1 MFFIA
6 FAISQTEVY
15 GFFPT
20 DKFSPDGEVFFR
32 RRGMLPAGKFVHER
46 GILCAELVVAGKFVH
61 EKGILCAELVEAGKF
76 VHERGILCAELPQ
89 CKKFVHETL
98 IPCTNLVF
106 SLGLQHRQRRHH
118 SQRSQH
124 PQQSSVI
131 CVTLCCFPL
140 SEACL
145 L

>member
-1 MFFIA
+1 MRVTELSPSFFLFLRVRLLWVLGEGKLLFVGKLLSA
-6 FAISQTEVY
+6 M
-15 GFFPT
+15 
-20 DKFSPDGEVFFR
+20 KFVHE
-32 RRGMLPAGKFVHER
+32 RGVLCAELLSVGKFVHER
-46 GILCAELVVAGKFVH
+46 GVLCAELLSVAKFVH
-61 EKGILCAELVEAGKF
+61 EM
-76 VHERGILCAELPQ
+76 GILCAELPQ

-98 IPCTNLVF
+98 ISCTNLVF

>member
-1 MFFIA
+1 MGSSRQ
-6 FAISQTEVY
+6 ISLL
-15 GFFPT
+15 PT
-20 DKFSPDGEVFFR
+20 VRYPSGGEVSFR
-32 RRGMLPAGKFVHER
+32 RGGILPAGKFVHER
-46 GILCAELVVAGKFVH
+46 GILCAELVRAGKFVH
-61 EKGILCAELVEAGKF
+61 EMGILCAELVEAGKF
-76 VHERGILCAELPQ
+76 VHEMGILCAELPQ
-89 CKKFVHETL
+89 CKKFVHETF
-98 IPCTNLVF
+98 ISCTNLVF